1 MPDQT
6 ATATRTTDPARLT
19 ELADTHL
26 ASVIAAMAGPDAEPR
41 DDQRAAVRA
50 LVVEQARVLVVQA
63 TGWGKSAV
71 YWAATSALRADGAG
85 PTFVISPLLAL
96 MRDQIDAAERA
107 GLRAATVNSSNPDD
121 WDATLTR
128 LADDELDVL
137 LISPERLANPRFAR
151 RAGELLARAGLVVI
165 DEAHCISDWGFDFR
179 PDYQR
184 ISRVLTAQAGDGVP
198 VLATTATANERVTG
212 DVAAQLGED
221 TTVLRGTLARSSL
234 RLAVLDGFG
243 PLQRYAWADR
253 ALGSLPGSGIVYVA
267 TVAETERLTAY
278 LRHRGHDV
286 LAYSG
291 RLDPA
296 ERARTEDA
304 LRANEVKAVVAT
316 SALGMGYDKP
326 DLAFCLHLGS
336 PDSPVA
342 YYQQIG
348 RAGRALDD
356 AVVVLLPAETD
367 ERLWEWFATSS
378 IPKEDEVAQVLGGL
392 GDEGAPM
399 SVPALE
405 SSTGLRRSRIDQLLR
420 VLAVDDV
427 VERLDGGWATTGQP
441 YVHERQKWAEV
452 REARAREADIMRAYA
467 RGRGCLMMFLQQA
480 LDDPSPAPCGRC
492 SVCTG
497 ELPEP
502 GAELDPADIEA
513 ARAFLRGTD
522 VVVDPRKRWPGGVD
536 RKGTIVG
543 CEPGRALVFADTPGW
558 GEAVA
563 ELRGPDRPLSQEVVD
578 GVVNVLS
585 RWKGTWSARPVA
597 VVPVPSRRHPVRV
610 HDLAARIAAVGT
622 LPLLDVLG
630 VEGPPPP
637 DDSASKPRVEHLL
650 ATLSVLPGAVL
661 PDGPLLLV
669 DDTYRSGWTMTVAAA
684 LLREAGATAVL
695 PLVVHQLP

>member
-243 PLQRYAWADR
+243 PLQRYAWTDR

-304 LRANEVKAVVAT
+304 LRANEVKAVVAHPPSRRSTT
-316 SALGMGYDKP
+316 SSTASTRSSWSMRLRR
-326 DLAFCLHLGS
+326 
-336 PDSPVA
+336 SPVDDS
-342 YYQQIG
+342 
-348 RAGRALDD
+348 RAGPLIGAPSSPRA
-356 AVVVLLPAETD
+356 PRT
-367 ERLWEWFATSS
+367 WATSS
-378 IPKEDEVAQVLGGL
+378 SFGMDEVANHSHSRS
-392 GDEGAPM
+392 
-399 SVPALE
+399 SVSAGRSTTTASSRARPALP
-405 SSTGLRRSRIDQLLR
+405 IC
-420 VLAVDDV
+420 
-427 VERLDGGWATTGQP
+427 W
-441 YVHERQKWAEV
+441 
-452 REARAREADIMRAYA
+452 
-467 RGRGCLMMFLQQA
+467 
-480 LDDPSPAPCGRC
+480 
-492 SVCTG
+492 
-497 ELPEP
+497 
-502 GAELDPADIEA
+502 
-513 ARAFLRGTD
+513 
-522 VVVDPRKRWPGGVD
+522 
-536 RKGTIVG
+536 
-543 CEPGRALVFADTPGW
+543 
-558 GEAVA
+558 
-563 ELRGPDRPLSQEVVD
+563 
-578 GVVNVLS
+578 
-585 RWKGTWSARPVA
+585 
-597 VVPVPSRRHPVRV
+597 
-610 HDLAARIAAVGT
+610 
-622 LPLLDVLG
+622 
-630 VEGPPPP
+630 
-637 DDSASKPRVEHLL
+637 
-650 ATLSVLPGAVL
+650 
-661 PDGPLLLV
+661 
-669 DDTYRSGWTMTVAAA
+669 
-684 LLREAGATAVL
+684 
-695 PLVVHQLP
+695 